1 MKSAEVVM
9 TLAAAMIVVADE
21 YESEPVKVAQA
32 IETTQTLLD
41 DIRAQGGEGLI
52 QQILHDAAK
61 IMIRE
66 LLSAGELGDRDVSK
80 ILPNDLKRFVDR
92 NLGNMGRN

>member
-1 MKSAEVVM
+1 MKAAEVIV

-32 IETTQTLLD
+32 IETTQIMLD

-66 LLSAGELGDRDVSK
+66 LLQAGEDGDQSVSQ
-80 ILPNDLKRFVDR
+80 ILPDDLKKFVDR